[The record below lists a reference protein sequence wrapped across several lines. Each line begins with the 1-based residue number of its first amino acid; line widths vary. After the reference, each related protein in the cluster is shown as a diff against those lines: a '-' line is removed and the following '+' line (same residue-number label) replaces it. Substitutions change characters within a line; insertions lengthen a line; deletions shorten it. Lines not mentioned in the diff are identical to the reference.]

1 MKYIILLSIICI
13 NILNA
18 KPEEIDS
25 NATPKYYY
33 MGLSAGP
40 TFSNLRTNI
49 DNIDIEMGT
58 SYSLGYHLY
67 QYLDKSKKHSLVS
80 KVNISSRKVI
90 FTVPDILDLTLPKKE
105 YSEINRSFDISMA
118 YKRQLLKFNKNSF
131 YGIGGLYYSYLIETL
146 GEDNNTYITNK
157 DYKKHDFGIFAGLGY
172 EIEFDSFLL
181 GLEYSY
187 MHGFI
192 NKLDNDNSY
201 LKNQTHLINFVFTMK
216 HSFQKK

>member
-18 KPEEIDS
+18 KQEEIDS
-25 NATPKYYY
+25 DDSTKFIY

-40 TFSNLRTNI
+40 TFSNLMTNI
-49 DNIDIEMGT
+49 DNVDIEMGT
-58 SYSLGYHLY
+58 SFSVGYHFF
-67 QYLDKSKKHSLVS
+67 QYIDELKIHSIVS
-80 KVNISSRKVI
+80 KVNISSRKVL
-90 FTVPDILDLTLPKKE
+90 FSVPDITDLNLPKIE
-105 YSEINRSFDISMA
+105 YSEINRFFDFSMA
-118 YKRQLLKFNKNSF
+118 YKRKLLKFNKNSL
-131 YGIGGLYYSYLIETL
+131 YGIGGIYYSYLTETL
-146 GEDNNTYITNK
+146 GEDNNTYITTK
-157 DYKKHDFGIFAGLGY
+157 DYKKHDFGLLAGIGY
-172 EIEFDSFLL
+172 EMEFDSFLL

-216 HSFQKK
+216 RSFQKK